1 MRLIHKVPF
10 SPQEIESYRQLV
22 FENLTRGIKYVL
34 DAMEDMDLKVS
45 EDNLQY
51 LDLIENASDLRDGE
65 PFPPSFYTPLKSL
78 WEDPNIQKAWS
89 RGNEA
94 ALPEKYLHFHL
105 IESGAITQLFFSLF
119 YFFSSLDRLFD
130 PAFIPVEQDIIQ
142 CRARTIGITE
152 TTFTLQDHELLMV
165 DVGGQ
170 KSERR
175 KWIHCFQD
183 VTSILF
189 LVSLSGYDQCLV
201 EDKDAVSSGIM
212 HPLTS
217 LTAQPT

>member
-1 MRLIHKVPF
+1 MSISR
-10 SPQEIESYRQLV
+10 S
-22 FENLTRGIKYVL
+22 
-34 DAMEDMDLKVS
+34 
-45 EDNLQY
+45 
-51 LDLIENASDLRDGE
+51 LDLNISLVTN
-65 PFPPSFYTPLKSL
+65 PSRSL
-78 WEDPNIQKAWS
+78 
-89 RGNEA
+89 
-94 ALPEKYLHFHL
+94 L
-105 IESGAITQLFFSLF
+105 

-130 PAFIPVEQDIIQ
+130 PAYIPVEQDIIQ

-152 TTFTLQDHELLMV
+152 TTFNLRDHEMLMV

-201 EDKDAVSSGIM
+201 EDKDAVSFSQAVI
-212 HPLTS
+212 PATS
-217 LTAQPT
+217 VHCCLNRIKCKMQ